1 MKRIFSKKNFY
12 IFCSIFVLALFAY
25 ITYKT
30 PLSGDDW
37 GYYINGSLGTPIK
50 TALEYY
56 MSWSGRFFSE
66 LWGMI
71 VPCHKWI
78 WNIVNPLLFF
88 GIFICIYKLAYVK
101 DMHILTCLLILSM
114 MLSVDDNLRM
124 ETYSFIMGTTYII
137 PLFLSLLYFVLIDKM
152 MKLNLY
158 DKKLK
163 TFFYLINIPLFII
176 GLMMEN
182 IAATMI
188 VGELVLIIYAYF
200 NKKKALKYLI
210 INLLISVI
218 SFTIMRLSPGS
229 ATRLLNEHPAWYQM
243 SLLEKITSAYPNFL
257 SITFIK
263 NNYAITLFSICMI
276 LLILFS
282 HKKVKLSIKIINIIV
297 LVLGIINVFSFVFA
311 DTFLNDYNSLY
322 SFIFWPI
329 YTLNA
334 FVVLFVYIEEEYRKI
349 KAVFLLM
356 IAGCSALVML
366 YSPIYGSR
374 CAVYIVYYLIVV
386 STIILDSTNINKRS
400 ITIILFIMFM
410 FIVADRSKEYIYK
423 YHLVGIRQEE
433 RLKRIQ
439 YYKSHPEIDEVWIRR
454 FPIYTIHGADDG
466 DAYRYETFKV
476 YYGLPQSAEN
486 IHFY

>member
-1 MKRIFSKKNFY
+1 MKRIFCKKNFY
-12 IFCSIFVLALFAY
+12 IFCSIFILALFAY

-37 GYYINGSLGTPIK
+37 GYYINGSLNTPIK

-56 MSWSGRFFSE
+56 LSWSGRFFSE

-101 DMHILTCLLILSM
+101 NCYILGCLLILSM

-163 TFFYLINIPLFII
+163 IFSYLINIPLFII

-182 IAATMI
+182 IAATII

-200 NKKKALKYLI
+200 NKKKAMKYLI
-210 INLLISVI
+210 INLIVSVV

-229 ATRLLNEHPAWYQM
+229 ATRLLDEHPDWCQM
-243 SLLEKITSAYPNFL
+243 NLFEKITSAYPNFI

-263 NNYAITLFSICMI
+263 NNYAITLFSLCMI
-276 LLILFS
+276 LMVLLS
-282 HKKVKLSIKIINIIV
+282 HKKVKPLVKMINI
-297 LVLGIINVFSFVFA
+297 LVLLMGVVNVFSFVIG
-311 DTFLNDYNSLY
+311 DSFLNDYNSLY

-329 YTLNA
+329 YTINA
-334 FVVLFVYIEEEYRKI
+334 FAILFIYIDDEYRKI
-349 KAVFLLM
+349 KSIFLLM
-356 IAGCSALVML
+356 IAGCNALVML

-374 CAVYIVYYLIVV
+374 CAVYTVYYLMVV
-386 STIILDSTNINKRS
+386 NVMILDSININKRM
-400 ITIILFIMFM
+400 ITIILFITLM
-410 FIVADRSKEYIYK
+410 FIIGDRTKEYIYK
-423 YHLVGIRQEE
+423 YHLVGIRQQE

-439 YYKSHPEIDEVWIRR
+439 YYKDHPEIEEVWIRR

>member
-1 MKRIFSKKNFY
+1 MKRIFCKKNFY
-12 IFCSIFVLALFAY
+12 IFCSIFILTLFAY

-56 MSWSGRFFSE
+56 LSWSGRFFSE

-78 WNIVNPLLFF
+78 WNIANPLLFF

-101 DMHILTCLLILSM
+101 NCYILGCLLILSM

-137 PLFLSLLYFVLIDKM
+137 PLFLSLLYFVLIDKL

-158 DKKLK
+158 DRKLK
-163 TFFYLINIPLFII
+163 IFSYLINIPLFII

-182 IAATMI
+182 IAATII

-200 NKKKALKYLI
+200 NKKKAMKYLI
-210 INLLISVI
+210 INLIVSAV

-229 ATRLLNEHPAWYQM
+229 ATRLLDEHPDWCQM
-243 SLLEKITSAYPNFL
+243 NLFEKITSAYPNFI

-263 NNYAITLFSICMI
+263 NNYAISLFSLCMI
-276 LLILFS
+276 LMVLLS
-282 HKKVKLSIKIINIIV
+282 HKKVKPLVKIINI
-297 LVLGIINVFSFVFA
+297 LVLLMGVVNVFSFVIG
-311 DTFLNDYNSLY
+311 DSFLNDYNSLY

-329 YTLNA
+329 YTINA
-334 FVVLFVYIEEEYRKI
+334 FAILFIYIDDEYRKI
-349 KAVFLLM
+349 KSIFLLM
-356 IAGCSALVML
+356 IAGCNALVML

-374 CAVYIVYYLIVV
+374 CAVYTVYYLIVV
-386 STIILDSTNINKRS
+386 NVMILDSININKRM
-400 ITIILFIMFM
+400 ITIVLFIMLM
-410 FIVADRSKEYIYK
+410 FIIGDRTKEYIYK
-423 YHLVGIRQEE
+423 YHLVGIRQQE

-439 YYKSHPEIDEVWIRR
+439 YYKDHPEIEEVWIRR

>member
-1 MKRIFSKKNFY
+1 MKRIFCKKNFY
-12 IFCSIFVLALFAY
+12 IFCSIFILALFAY

-37 GYYINGSLGTPIK
+37 GYYINGSLNTPIK

-56 MSWSGRFFSE
+56 LSWSGRFFSE

-101 DMHILTCLLILSM
+101 NCYILGCLLILSM

-137 PLFLSLLYFVLIDKM
+137 PLFLSLLYFVLIDKL

-158 DKKLK
+158 DRKLK
-163 TFFYLINIPLFII
+163 IFSYLINIPLFII

-182 IAATMI
+182 IAATII

-200 NKKKALKYLI
+200 NKKKAMKYLI
-210 INLLISVI
+210 INLIVSAV

-229 ATRLLNEHPAWYQM
+229 ATRLLDEHPDWCQM
-243 SLLEKITSAYPNFL
+243 NLFEKITSAYPNFI

-263 NNYAITLFSICMI
+263 NNYAITLFSLCMI
-276 LLILFS
+276 LMVLLS
-282 HKKVKLSIKIINIIV
+282 HKKVKPLFKIINI
-297 LVLGIINVFSFVFA
+297 LVLLMGVVNVFSFVIG
-311 DTFLNDYNSLY
+311 DSFLNDYNSLY

-329 YTLNA
+329 YTINA
-334 FVVLFVYIEEEYRKI
+334 FAILFIYIDDEYRKI
-349 KAVFLLM
+349 KSIFLLM
-356 IAGCSALVML
+356 IAGCNALVML

-374 CAVYIVYYLIVV
+374 CAVYTVYYLIVV
-386 STIILDSTNINKRS
+386 NVMILDSININKRM
-400 ITIILFIMFM
+400 ITIILFIMLM
-410 FIVADRSKEYIYK
+410 FIIGDRTKEYIYK
-423 YHLVGIRQEE
+423 YHLVGIRQQE

-439 YYKSHPEIDEVWIRR
+439 YYKDHPEIEEVWIRR